1 MDSLYPLKNWE
12 EVKKEIL
19 EIPNLHAV
27 FAGHYHSEMT
37 LDLGKGKML
46 YLTPSIQMQL
56 NPEVSSFDIL
66 GTVPGWRYIEYKE
79 GKIRTEV
86 RYL

>member
-1 MDSLYPLKNWE
+1 
-12 EVKKEIL
+12 
-19 EIPNLHAV
+19 
-27 FAGHYHSEMT
+27 
-37 LDLGKGKML
+37 ML
-46 YLTPSIQMQL
+46 YLTPSTQMQL

-66 GTVPGWRYIEYKE
+66 STVPGWRYIEYKE